1 MPDGEIFTGPV
12 EDSVSGRVFFSY
24 SSVSDGVEVEGV
36 ELTFEEGKV
45 VKATAAK
52 NEAYLNQKLDTD
64 DGSRFLGEFAIGLN
78 YGVTQH
84 TKNILFDEKIG
95 GSIHMAL
102 GAGYPGTG
110 STNESA
116 IHWDFVTD
124 MRDDAEIEVDGEIVY
139 ENGEFTI

>member
-1 MPDGEIFTGPV
+1 
-12 EDSVSGRVFFSY
+12 
-24 SSVSDGVEVEGV
+24 
-36 ELTFEEGKV
+36 V

-102 GAGYPGTG
+102 GAGYPETG

-124 MRDDAEIEVDGEIVY
+124 MREDAEIEVDGEIVY
-139 ENGEFTI
+139 KNGVFTI